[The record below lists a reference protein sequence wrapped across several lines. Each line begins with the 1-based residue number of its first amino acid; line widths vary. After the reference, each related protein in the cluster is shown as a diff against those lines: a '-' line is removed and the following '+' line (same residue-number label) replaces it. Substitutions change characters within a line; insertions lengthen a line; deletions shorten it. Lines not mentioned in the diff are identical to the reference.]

1 MLPSASGSRGYLSRM
16 SPDFVTPDT
25 DAPAASADAVLGQFA
40 DAWKGLGCPRAWRR
54 LLVAVS
60 GGPDSLALLHL
71 LHASRDRH
79 RFDLVVAHA
88 DHGIHP
94 SSDAVARAVVR
105 AADGLGLQTT
115 IGRLHLGPGT
125 SETTA
130 RNARQRWLE
139 ETRRHE
145 AADAIVYAHHQDDQV
160 ETILLRVLGGSGP
173 AGLAG
178 MVPRQGRRLRPL
190 LGFRKADLVAW
201 LDAKGIQGWLDP
213 SNDDPAHERAWLR
226 TVVIPLLVER
236 EPAVT
241 ERLLRLGSQAAAG
254 RRAWDA
260 ALDEL
265 PGVEAERTANRISV
279 AALPL
284 ATYDSALAVALLQAA
299 ARRGG
304 GVLGARR
311 AERLLEMV
319 RRGRSGS
326 VMELGGAWRAELSL
340 GRICFYQAAPSPEP
354 LHLRGAHGEAPWG
367 AWRVTWS
374 RAPAPAEIRRDGP
387 VGWFIGEEAVL
398 RAPEAGDRLVPLGG
412 PGRRSVSRL
421 LQEARV
427 ERNRR
432 SGWPVLEVDGNI
444 TWVGGI
450 CRGEGALPR
459 AGEDALRIEVTG
471 G

>member
-1 MLPSASGSRGYLSRM
+1 M
-16 SPDFVTPDT
+16 SSDYVTPDAG
-25 DAPAASADAVLGQFA
+25 APAAFADAVLGQFA
-40 DAWKGLGCPRAWRR
+40 DAWNGLACPRSWRR

-71 LHASRDRH
+71 LHASRQWH
-79 RFDLVVAHA
+79 GFDLVVAHA
-88 DHGIHP
+88 DHGIH
-94 SSDAVARAVVR
+94 SASDAVAGAVVR
-105 AADGLGLQTT
+105 AADQLGLQTVV
-115 IGRLHLGPGT
+115 GRLRLGAGT
-125 SETTA
+125 SETSA
-130 RNARQRWLE
+130 RTSRQRWLE

-145 AADAIVYAHHQDDQV
+145 AADAIVFAHHQDDQV

-190 LGFRKADLVAW
+190 LGFRKAELVAW
-201 LDAKGIQGWLDP
+201 LEAKGVLGWQDP
-213 SNDDPAHERAWLR
+213 SNDDPAHERSWLR
-226 TVVIPLLVER
+226 TVVMPILVER
-236 EPAVT
+236 EPAVA
-241 ERLLRLGSQAAAG
+241 ERLVRLGSQAAAS

-260 ALDEL
+260 ALDAL

-326 VMELGGAWRAELSL
+326 VMELGGTWRAELSL
-340 GRICFYQAAPSPEP
+340 GRICFYQAAPSPGP
-354 LHLRGAHGEAPWG
+354 LVLRGAQGEARWG
-367 AWRVTWS
+367 AWYVRWS
-374 RAPAPAEIRRDGP
+374 RAPGPAEVRRDGP

-427 ERNRR
+427 ERSRR
-432 SGWPVLEVDGNI
+432 ASWPLLEVDGNI

>member
-1 MLPSASGSRGYLSRM
+1 M
-16 SPDFVTPDT
+16 SSDYRNPDT
-25 DAPAASADAVLGQFA
+25 GAPAASADAVLGQFM
-40 DAWKGLGCPRAWRR
+40 DAWEALACPRSWRR

-71 LHASRDRH
+71 LQASSDWH

-94 SSDAVARAVVR
+94 ASEAVARAVVR
-105 AADGLGLQTT
+105 AGDRLGLQTVV
-115 IGRLHLGPGT
+115 GRLRLGAGT
-125 SETTA
+125 TETAA
-130 RNARQRWLE
+130 RDARQRWLE

-145 AADAIVYAHHQDDQV
+145 AADAVVYAHHQDDQV
-160 ETILLRVLGGSGP
+160 ETIMLRVLGGSGP

-178 MVPRQGRRLRPL
+178 MAPRQGRRLRPL

-201 LDAKGIQGWLDP
+201 LDAQGIQGWLDP
-213 SNDDPAHERAWLR
+213 SNDDPAHQRSWLR
-226 TVVIPLLVER
+226 TVVMPLLVER
-236 EPAVT
+236 DPAVT

-265 PGVEAERTANRISV
+265 PGVEADRTANRISV

-326 VMELGGAWRAELSL
+326 VMELGGSWRAELSL
-340 GRICFYQAAPSPEP
+340 GRVCFYQAAPSPEP
-354 LHLRGAHGEAPWG
+354 LHLGGPQGEARWG
-367 AWRVTWS
+367 AWQVKWS
-374 RAPAPAEIRRDGP
+374 WAPAPAEIRRDGP

-427 ERNRR
+427 ERSRR
-432 SGWPVLEVDGNI
+432 AAWPVLEVDGNI
-444 TWVGGI
+444 AWVGGI

-459 AGEDALRIEVTG
+459 PGEDALRIEVTG